1 MSRLD
6 VIRKT
11 GGYKY
16 RNGTRTVEE
25 FKNIFGIDPTQHP
38 DLWRITGSGLVIQL
52 EQHDKE
58 YDAFLHQVTR
68 NWQAIGIKN
77 GYFSATP

>member
-25 FKNIFGIDPTQHP
+25 FKKIFGIDPTQYP
-38 DLWRITGSGLVIQL
+38 DLWRITDSGLVIQL
-52 EQHDKE
+52 EQHNKE
-58 YDAFLHQVTR
+58 YDEYLYRVAR
-68 NWQAIGIKN
+68 NWQAIGIRS
-77 GYFSATP
+77 GYFSAAS